1 MKSPRLPASLAA
13 SLPLAANGSSRV
25 ASGGAANRAIRTLVT
40 LSALMIARPMR
51 AETAPEPPP
60 TPAQIVAQLSRV
72 RAFLDAAMPP
82 RIVSAQT
89 HREITPTDAPAA
101 DAIADLGEA
110 GAFNPLAYEVGVIHT
125 GMLHAAEATGDR
137 RFADFTAR
145 RLEFIAIALPYF
157 RAQAQAFGAGQNS
170 FHTIFAPAAL
180 DDCGA
185 LAAAM
190 IQARRAGIGPNLEP
204 VITNWCDFIAHG
216 QFRLA
221 DGTLARHR
229 PQPVSVWADD
239 LYMSVPALAQMG
251 SLSGRAEWWN
261 DAVLNARQISARLF
275 RPSVG
280 LYAHGWHENN
290 PTAPDVFWGRANGW
304 AMLALEALLDELP
317 ADHPGR
323 AEVLALLQAQLR
335 GVASLQSGVGLWHQ
349 VLDRNDSYLESSC
362 SAMFVYGLAH
372 AINRGW
378 ISPVTYGPIALEGWK
393 AVAKQINAKGQ
404 VENTCVGTT
413 LGSDMVFY
421 YHRPV
426 SVYAMHSYGAVL
438 LAGSETIRLL
448 NNPAVSI
455 LEKNGTYH
463 LLPR

>member
-1 MKSPRLPASLAA
+1 MKLRLPKSGRTASLNLAVNGWRREA
-13 SLPLAANGSSRV
+13 SARTMNGFVGAFAMLGALA
-25 ASGGAANRAIRTLVT
+25 
-40 LSALMIARPMR
+40 IARPVQ

-60 TPAQIVAQLSRV
+60 TSTQIIGQLARV
-72 RAFLDAAMPP
+72 RAFLDNAMPP
-82 RIVSAQT
+82 RIVSART
-89 HREITPTDAPAA
+89 HHELAATGTPVVEAV
-101 DAIADLGEA
+101 ADLGEA

-125 GMLHAAEATGDR
+125 GMLSAAEATGDR
-137 RFADFTAR
+137 RFTEFTVR
-145 RLEFIAIALPYF
+145 RLKFIADALPYF
-157 RAQAQAFGAGQNS
+157 RAQAKAFGVSQNS
-170 FHTIFAPAAL
+170 FRTILAPAAL

-204 VITNWCDFIAHG
+204 VITTWCDFIAHG

-251 SLSGRAEWWN
+251 SLSGNPEWWN

-280 LYAHGWHENN
+280 LYAHGWHANN

-323 AEVLALLQAQLR
+323 GDVLALLQAQLR
-335 GVASLQSGVGLWHQ
+335 GVASLQSGAGLWHQ

-393 AVAKQINAKGQ
+393 AVAKQINALGQ

-448 NNPAVSI
+448 NNPALSI

-463 LLPR
+463 FLPR